1 MSYDAIVIG
10 AGPAGG
16 VSALMLARA
25 GWSVAVVEKAEF
37 PRRKVC
43 GEFMSATNMPLFA
56 ELGLA
61 EAIIERS
68 GPDIRRVGLYAQ
80 EAVLAAPMPSP
91 AGARGQPGHGWGRA
105 LGREVLDTLLL
116 DRAEA
121 AGAVRFQP
129 WSVAERRRE
138 GGLHCCTLS
147 RRGETVEIAAPVL
160 IDAHGSW
167 DRGSDGQPAH
177 RRSDML
183 GFKAHFHNARL
194 AADLMPVLVFPGG
207 YGGLVTSSDGRVC
220 FGCCIRR
227 DVMEQ
232 ARTAF
237 GGSAADSVLRY
248 VSRDCRGLST
258 VLEDAHL
265 AGPWLATGPIHP
277 GIRARYADG
286 VFRVGNAAGEA
297 HPLVGEGMSMAMQAA
312 WLLASG
318 LIAADGARVGAD
330 LDQVGRVYS
339 SAWRGRFAPRIAAA
353 SVFANLA
360 MRRRAV
366 SLLLP
371 LLTRLPALLTY
382 GAARSGKTRMV
393 VG

>member
-1 MSYDAIVIG
+1 MTYDAIIIG

-25 GWSVAVVEKAEF
+25 GWSVAVVEKTEF

-61 EAIIERS
+61 EAILDRS
-68 GPDIRRVGLYAQ
+68 GPDIRRVGLYARD
-80 EAVLAAPMPSP
+80 AVLSAPMPSP
-91 AGARGQPGHGWGRA
+91 AASRGQPGHGWGRA

-121 AGAVRFQP
+121 AGAVRLQP

-138 GGLHCCTLS
+138 GNLHRCTLS
-147 RRGETVEIAAPVL
+147 RRGETTEIAAPVL

-167 DRGSDGQPAH
+167 DRSAEPAH
-177 RRSDML
+177 RPSDML
-183 GFKAHFHNARL
+183 GFKAHFHGARL

-207 YGGLVTSSDGRVC
+207 YGGLVTSSDDRVC

-227 DVMEQ
+227 DVLEQ
-232 ARTAF
+232 ARGAF
-237 GGSAADSVLRY
+237 QGSAAEAVLDY
-248 VSRDCRGLST
+248 VSSACRGVSQ
-258 VLEDAHL
+258 VLAGATL

-312 WLLASG
+312 WLLAG
-318 LIAADGARVGAD
+318 ALIRDRGAE
-330 LDQVGRVYS
+330 LDAVGRIYAA
-339 SAWRGRFAPRIAAA
+339 AWRRRFAPRIVAA

-360 MRRRAV
+360 MRRGTV

-371 LLTRLPALLTY
+371 VLKRLPSLLTY

-393 VG
+393 VGA